1 MYLSLFAQGWKMKEV
16 DDIDL
21 LYYIDLLI
29 YQAEKEQEKAK
40 QELIKHLGF

>member
-1 MYLSLFAQGWKMKEV
+1 MKEV

-29 YQAEKEQEKAK
+29 YQIEKEQEKAK
-40 QELIKHLGF
+40 RKLIKSLGF